1 MRNEKRQM
9 KKVYVQAGRSAGK
22 AVSKRLRKRYS
33 VPLWLLLVLIVVPA
47 FCDKFPDPST
57 RVGAGAQE
65 PDVAEPTVRQAQ
77 YDCQVS
83 PVFPPSVLQWSEY
96 ICVAAHEF
104 SIEPNVIAALMQ
116 WESGGDMW
124 AVSRA
129 DARGLMQVMPFNFG
143 IKADGHYSQKQV
155 EKMHAPLS
163 NIRHGCMYLRKCLDA
178 SALKGKGLWTALA
191 AYNGGIT
198 NVIQKGHYFN
208 ESIRLANGVSHL
220 LKGKGE

>member
-1 MRNEKRQM
+1 M
-9 KKVYVQAGRSAGK
+9 KKIYAQAGRSAGK

-33 VPLWLLLVLIVVPA
+33 VPLWLLLVLIAVPA
-47 FCDKFPDPST
+47 FCDKFPGPST
-57 RVGAGAQE
+57 RVDTRVQE
-65 PDVAEPTVRQAQ
+65 TGITEPPTQQAQ
-77 YDCQVS
+77 HACQLS
-83 PVFPPSVLQWSEY
+83 PAFPSAVLQWSEY

-124 AVSRA
+124 AISRA

-143 IKADGHYSQKQV
+143 IKADGRYSQKQI
-155 EKMHAPLS
+155 EQMHAPLS

-191 AYNGGIT
+191 AYNGGVT
-198 NVIQKGHYFN
+198 NVIQRGHYFN
-208 ESIRLANGVSHL
+208 ESIRLANGVSDL
-220 LKGKGE
+220 LRGK